1 MNTDDLARQLPAP
14 AERDLPAARK
24 QILKEHLM
32 TELRRADAQ
41 PGQPAQPGR
50 TAQAA
55 QPGTTRPRTRR
66 PRRRTVLVAGAVLTA
81 AAVAAAT
88 VVGTRAAHH
97 GPPAPNTAPTAPA
110 APPATAAQLLAK
122 IAAAAARQPAPVV
135 RDSDFTY
142 IRSMGAGTV
151 VSVSNGHETSYME
164 KVHERQIWLPVA
176 NVCATGLLIEQG
188 ERTPISPFPVVNGKV
203 DRDPP
208 KGTPQ
213 PNFTCPSEGHLG
225 DTTYRLLQSI
235 PTQQDALLAYL
246 KAGKKWTNDDPPTEI
261 GDLIREAIVP
271 PALAA
276 ALYRLAAT
284 LPGATLVP
292 HVTNA
297 AGRAGIGILWTSKT
311 AKQVY
316 KNEWIFDKTTLQYI
330 GGRDYDPVTGK
341 LTGESAILQEGFTAK
356 AGQLPK

>member
-1 MNTDDLARQLPAP
+1 MNHDDMARLRP

-32 TELRRADAQ
+32 TELRRADTS
-41 PGQPAQPGR
+41 R
-50 TAQAA
+50 T
-55 QPGTTRPRTRR
+55 GTRPRSR
-66 PRRRTVLVAGAVLTA
+66 PRRRTVLVTGAVLTA
-81 AAVAAAT
+81 AAVAIATAA
-88 VVGTRAAHH
+88 VVGTHTSPPPRKAAQ
-97 GPPAPNTAPTAPA
+97 PAH
-110 APPATAAQLLAK
+110 PATAAQLLAK
-122 IAAAAARQPAPVV
+122 IATAAARQPSPVV

-142 IRSMGAGTV
+142 IRSEVAYEV
-151 VSVSNGHETSYME
+151 DSISNGRETSSME
-164 KVHERQIWLPVA
+164 KLHERQIWLPVA

-203 DRDPP
+203 DRHPP
-208 KGTPQ
+208 KGTPM

-235 PTQQDALLAYL
+235 PTQPDALLAYL

-261 GDLIREAIVP
+261 GDMIRETIMP

-292 HVTNA
+292 HAANA
-297 AGRAGIGILWTSKT
+297 VGRAGIGIVWTSNT

-316 KNEWIFDKTTLQYI
+316 KNEWIFDQTTLQFI
-330 GGRDYDPVTGK
+330 GERIFDPKTGQV
-341 LTGESAILQEGFTAK
+341 TGESAILQQAFTAK
-356 AGQLPK
+356 AGQQP

>member
-1 MNTDDLARQLPAP
+1 MNLDDMARRLP

-32 TELRRADAQ
+32 TELRQAD
-41 PGQPAQPGR
+41 P
-50 TAQAA
+50 
-55 QPGTTRPRTRR
+55 TRPRNKR
-66 PRRRTVLVAGAVLTA
+66 PRRRRRQGEHRRTVLVAGAVLTA

-88 VVGTRAAHH
+88 ATAVRTHTS
-97 GPPAPNTAPTAPA
+97 PPAPTTAQPA
-110 APPATAAQLLAK
+110 APATAAQLLAK

-142 IRSMGAGTV
+142 IRSEVAYEV
-151 VSVSNGHETSYME
+151 DSISNGHETSSMA
-164 KVHERQIWLPVA
+164 KLHERQIWLPVA

-188 ERTPISPFPVVNGKV
+188 ERTPISPFPVANGKV

-208 KGTPQ
+208 KGTPM

-235 PTQQDALLAYL
+235 PTQPDALLAYL

-261 GDLIREAIVP
+261 GDMIRETIMP

-292 HVTNA
+292 HATNV
-297 AGRAGIGILWTSKT
+297 AGRAGIGIMWTSKT
-311 AKQVY
+311 ARQVY
-316 KNEWIFDKTTLQYI
+316 KNEWIFDKTTLRFI
-330 GGRDYDPVTGK
+330 GEKTYDPGTGR
-341 LTGESAILQEGFTAK
+341 LTGESAIIQQAFTAK
-356 AGQLPK
+356 AGQVP

>member
-1 MNTDDLARQLPAP
+1 MNHDDMARLRP

-32 TELRRADAQ
+32 TELRRAASQPGQDGQ
-41 PGQPAQPGR
+41 PGQP
-50 TAQAA
+50 
-55 QPGTTRPRTRR
+55 GTHRTRR
-66 PRRRTVLVAGAVLTA
+66 PRRRRRQGEHSRTVLVAGAVLTA
-81 AAVAAAT
+81 AAVAVATAA
-88 VVGTRAAHH
+88 VVGTSTN
-97 GPPAPNTAPTAPA
+97 PPAPKTAQP

-122 IAAAAARQPAPVV
+122 IATAAGRQPAPVV

-142 IRSMGAGTV
+142 IRSE
-151 VSVSNGHETSYME
+151 VSYEVDSISNGHETVSME
-164 KVHERQIWLPVA
+164 PLHERQIWLPVA

-188 ERTPISPFPVVNGKV
+188 ERTPISPFPIVNGKI
-203 DRDPP
+203 DRNPP
-208 KGTPQ
+208 PGMPR
-213 PNFTCPSEGHLG
+213 PDFNCPSEGHLG

-235 PTQQDALLAYL
+235 PTQPDALLAYL

-261 GDLIREAIVP
+261 GDLIRETIMP

-276 ALYRLAAT
+276 AVYRLAAT

-297 AGRAGIGILWTSKT
+297 AGRAGIGIMWTSKT

-316 KNEWIFDKTTLQYI
+316 KNEWIFDKTTLQFI
-330 GGRDYDPVTGK
+330 GERIFNPKTGQV
-341 LTGESAILQEGFTAK
+341 TGESAILQQAFTAK
-356 AGQLPK
+356 AGQQP